1 MARLTRDDKWAP
13 IIGRLFIAFGLMESS
28 INELLRQQC
37 SDQQMKFIVS
47 LQLKQ
52 RLDLLRSILPER
64 NLSDWNRKVL
74 NDLLNEVSHLAKTR
88 NLVAHNPLTLSMFQ
102 NDGSPKDKLWEE
114 VIVAESGD
122 RRITFE
128 ALQLSADRAFL
139 VAETLHRS
147 WIELDLGVMD
157 GKEPE
162 LMRPC

>member
-1 MARLTRDDKWAP
+1 MVRLTRDDQWAP
-13 IIGRLFIAFGLMESS
+13 VIGRLFIAFGVMESA

-37 SDQQMKFIVS
+37 SDQQMKFLVS

-74 NDLLNEVSHLAKTR
+74 LDLLNEVSHLAKTR
-88 NLVAHNPLTLSMFQ
+88 NLVAHNPLTLSRFK
-102 NDGSPKDKLWEE
+102 NDGSAKDKLWEE

-122 RRITFE
+122 RRITLE
-128 ALQLSADRAFL
+128 ALRVAADRAST
-139 VAETLHRS
+139 VAEALHAS
-147 WIELDLGVMD
+147 WIELDLGVME